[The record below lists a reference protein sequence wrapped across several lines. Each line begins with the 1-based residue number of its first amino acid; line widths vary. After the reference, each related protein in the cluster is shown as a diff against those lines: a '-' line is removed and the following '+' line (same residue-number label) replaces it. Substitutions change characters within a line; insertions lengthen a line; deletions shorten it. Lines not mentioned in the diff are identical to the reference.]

1 MFSKI
6 INQLTRLAGFKR
18 KIAVASESNSKPSD
32 IAVANQ
38 MIGVITQPTEM
49 IGTGYYYF
57 TLSKQ
62 DSSGNVLTF
71 RFQYSEINSQNF
83 LKQCRV
89 TYISTSN
96 EVIQVTNIEF
106 L

>member
-1 MFSKI
+1 MLSKI
-6 INQLTRLAGFKR
+6 ISQFLQLAGLKR
-18 KIAVASESNSKPSD
+18 KIAVASESNSKFSD
-32 IAVANQ
+32 VAAANQ

-49 IGTGYYYF
+49 IGTGHYYF
-57 TLSKQ
+57 TLGKQ
-62 DSSGNVLTF
+62 GRNGNVLTF

-83 LKQCRV
+83 LKKCRV
-89 TYISTSN
+89 IFTPISN

>member
-6 INQLTRLAGFKR
+6 ISQFLQLAGLK
-18 KIAVASESNSKPSD
+18 KKQVAV
-32 IAVANQ
+32 
-38 MIGVITQPTEM
+38 GRITQPTDM
-49 IGTGYYYF
+49 IWTGYYYF
-57 TLSKQ
+57 VSSKE
-62 DSSGNVLTF
+62 DNNGNVPSF

-83 LKQCRV
+83 LKKCRV
-89 TYISTSN
+89 TFTPFSN